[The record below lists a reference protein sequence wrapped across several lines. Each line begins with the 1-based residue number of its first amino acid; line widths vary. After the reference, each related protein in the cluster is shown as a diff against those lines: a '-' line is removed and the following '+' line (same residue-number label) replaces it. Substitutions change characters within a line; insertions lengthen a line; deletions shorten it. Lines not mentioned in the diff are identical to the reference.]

1 MAKTLAQAL
10 NQLTTLSRCPGCG
23 HAIHSTIAQLK
34 RKPKFAC
41 PSCGGDCD
49 VREAVI
55 WAEAHARES
64 WLKRVA

>member
-1 MAKTLAQAL
+1 MAKTISQAL
-10 NQLTTLSRCPGCG
+10 NQVATKSRCPCCG
-23 HAIHSTIAQLK
+23 HINESTLGELK

-49 VREAVI
+49 VREAVAWVEI
-55 WAEAHARES
+55 HARRT